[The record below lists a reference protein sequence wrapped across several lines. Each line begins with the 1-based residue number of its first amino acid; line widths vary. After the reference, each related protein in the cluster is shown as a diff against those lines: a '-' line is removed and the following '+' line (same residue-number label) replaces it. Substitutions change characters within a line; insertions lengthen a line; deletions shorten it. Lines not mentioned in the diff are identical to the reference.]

1 MYENIKFTSTKEAL
15 PEHTKV
21 YIKTADNKIRKGMF
35 YMNGG
40 KPVFTSYGSPIENV
54 THWAYWK
61 D

>member
-1 MYENIKFTSTKEAL
+1 MDFISVKEAL

-40 KPVFTSYGSPIENV
+40 KPVFASYGSPVENV